1 MARQTAKAA
10 RRAAAPEEGDLGT
23 CGWSRPDCGNDA
35 VTTVQLDAGEEICDA
50 CGHAQTHR
58 AEFRL
63 CQEHADQYTESGDVT
78 MLLLSAK
85 EAE

>member
-1 MARQTAKAA
+1 MARRSAKGAATA
-10 RRAAAPEEGDLGT
+10 EGESLGT
-23 CGWSRPDCGNDA
+23 CGWSRPQCENDA
-35 VTTVQLDAGEEICDA
+35 VASVHMDAGEETCDK
-50 CGHAQTHR
+50 CGNTSTNR

-63 CQEHADQYTESGDVT
+63 CQDHLDQYQESGDVT

>member
-1 MARQTAKAA
+1 M
-10 RRAAAPEEGDLGT
+10 
-23 CGWSRPDCGNDA
+23 
-35 VTTVQLDAGEEICDA
+35 DAGEETCDA
-50 CGHAQTHR
+50 CGHTATNR

-63 CQEHADQYTESGDVT
+63 CQDHLDQYQESGDVT